1 MIETILSVV
10 VSILSIAL
18 IAVVLLQE
26 GSDQGMGA
34 LAADLLMDQDAM
46 EMAQAYMQLS
56 EADRYAVRLVIASMA
71 SKEKKTD
78 ARASVVEVEESF
90 DKA

>member
-18 IAVVLLQE
+18 IAAVLLQE

-34 LAADLLMDQDAM
+34 LAGNSDS
-46 EMAQAYMQLS
+46 YMNKNGKNGKSL
-56 EADRYAVRLVIASMA
+56 IASSTKWIA
-71 SKEKKTD
+71 
-78 ARASVVEVEESF
+78 ALWLIVVLCMSF
-90 DKA
+90 V